1 MLGEGLGMRS
11 ITKYFKSKIMSGL
24 NHVAGGVVFSG
35 LYLSMFDINLY
46 SQPIFIF
53 FCIFFSLLADIDHTK
68 SLIGKIFYPIA
79 WWLNKKYGHRTI
91 THSLVFYL
99 SLAAIVAI
107 VEKAISPVFGGV
119 NDTKQII
126 TMIFLWSY
134 GSHLVLDMITIQG
147 IPLLYPFKKNP
158 CVIPGNPD
166 FRFRSSDFKAELICL
181 SIFGLILFS
190 CQDLF
195 AKGFWNTYNNNK
207 NSLIGL
213 NTERK
218 MYDKMIKVEYDYIV
232 LGTHEKGIGY
242 LISTSKNESIILTP
256 TKFLTANLDD
266 HIVELKPIRVDSSY
280 KIETKSFTSY
290 SLQDLNYLLKD
301 KSCTELKLTSEL
313 PLLYTANNQLQQ
325 SKNISLNLVVNPQFS
340 SLLKVD
346 SMDNSVEKELALLLL
361 ELQSNNNAITQFQA
375 EKASKYSKY
384 IKASQEVNSQD
395 LAIKER
401 AMRDLPSLKNEYENA
416 KSPYDKSNYINTRI
430 AYLKGKV
437 SVVTKQSINGYISY
451 FTKSKS

>member
-1 MLGEGLGMRS
+1 
-11 ITKYFKSKIMSGL
+11 MSGV
-24 NHVAGGVVFSG
+24 NHVAGGIVFSG
-35 LYLSMFDINLY
+35 LYLSMFDINIY

-53 FCIFFSLLADIDHTK
+53 FCAFFSLLPDIDHTK
-68 SLIGKIFYPIA
+68 SLIGKVFYPIA

-91 THSLVFYL
+91 THSLVCYL
-99 SLAAIVAI
+99 SLAAVIAI
-107 VEKAISPVFGGV
+107 AEKAVKPSFGGV
-119 NDTKQII
+119 EDNAIV

-134 GSHLVLDMITIQG
+134 GSHLILDMITIQG

-195 AKGFWNTYNNNK
+195 SKGFWNTYNTNK
-207 NSLIGL
+207 NSLVAL

-266 HIVELKPIRVDSSY
+266 HIVSLTPIRVDSNY
-280 KIETKSFTSY
+280 KIETKSFTAY
-290 SLQDLNYLLKD
+290 SLNDLNLLLKD

-313 PLLYTANNQLQQ
+313 PLLYTAHNQLQQ
-325 SKNISLNLVVNPQFS
+325 SKNINLSLVVNPQFS

-346 SMDNSVEKELALLLL
+346 SMDNSVEKELALLKL
-361 ELQSNNNAITQFQA
+361 ELQTNNNAIAQFQGD
-375 EKASKYSKY
+375 KASKYSKY
-384 IKASQEVNSQD
+384 MKASQEVNSAD

-401 AMRDLPSLKNEYENA
+401 AMRDLPNLKNEYENA

-430 AYLKGKV
+430 AFLKGKV
-437 SVVTKQSINGYISY
+437 SVITRQSINGYISY
-451 FTKSKS
+451 FTKSKN